1 MSDAND
7 MTTLVAIARFSK
19 MMEKLYLYMA
29 LALGMVTVTVYGNG
43 CIFYSQYMVSPS
55 PYEFVSSGPASLA
68 GMVMAIYMAII
79 RFIMGIGSTTVY
91 YYINL
96 Q

>member
-1 MSDAND
+1 MSDANG

-43 CIFYSQYMVSPS
+43 CIFYSQYMVTAHHRM
-55 PYEFVSSGPASLA
+55 SSYQVGQLA
-68 GMVMAIYMAII
+68 LPVW
-79 RFIMGIGSTTVY
+79 
-91 YYINL
+91 
-96 Q
+96 